1 MNHILNQAAKFLKD
15 NSHHIL
21 SVGAI
26 IGTGATAYFS
36 GKAAYETG
44 REVEAEKEAAKD
56 YLSNYALS
64 TKDIFKKEW
73 RRYVPA
79 ALAFTGTTICI
90 VGSNR
95 VSSRKIVA
103 ATMAYS
109 LSEKAFNTYKEKVV
123 EQLGAKKERA
133 IVDEIAA
140 DKVRNNPP
148 PPMIVAGSGS
158 VLCCESHTMR
168 YFTSDMETL
177 MQAVNKINAQ
187 LMRDDRA
194 TLSDWYYLIGLKETH
209 QSHDFGWESPK
220 LLELVCTAVMAD
232 NNRPCLSFDYNY
244 LKQL

>member
-26 IGTGATAYFS
+26 IGTGATAYFTAKAS
-36 GKAAYETG
+36 FKAAKVLEDAKVKNHGELSKRET
-44 REVEAEKEAAKD
+44 VEFVWQH
-56 YLSNYALS
+56 Y
-64 TKDIFKKEW
+64 I
-73 RRYVPA
+73 PP
-79 ALAFTGTTICI
+79 ALAFVGTTVCI